1 VQMTSKTL
9 MTLFAVT
16 KSRNNKP
23 RSVYCPARPPAVL
36 LERRQAD
43 YIRHFCDVTEIS
55 VTLLNSR
62 SVFLYDQTHLTG
74 LA

>member
-1 VQMTSKTL
+1 MTSKIL
-9 MTLFAVT
+9 MTSSEVT

-23 RSVYCPARPPAVL
+23 RTAYCPARPPIIH

-43 YIRHFCDVTEIS
+43 YIRHFCDVTKIS